1 MLLAEISAFLEV
13 ARRGSISRAAES
25 LYVAQPTLTARIKHL
40 ETELGEELFTRT
52 RQGMRLTDTGRAF
65 LPYAQR
71 GLATLEEGQRLV
83 AGRRQGATGEL
94 VLGSAPSV
102 GTYALPVVLKR
113 FARTHPA
120 VRLVVKT
127 GHSEEVSEMVRRS
140 EVHLGLMRP
149 LPHPELDLRRVQEDE
164 LVLVVHSEHPFAAR
178 EKVALADIR
187 GQSLILFDRSSS
199 YHDLT
204 SSLFRAA
211 GVAPSGL
218 MELDNIEATKKMV
231 EQDLG
236 VALLPLMAV
245 AGELALGRLR
255 RVEISDAPPLRR
267 EIVAARRRD
276 AGRPMGPVAEFLEL
290 LPHLS
295 AMLAASLPSSGS
307 RPQHQA
313 AALDDRDGGGLAS
326 R

>member
-1 MLLAEISAFLEV
+1 MLLSEVEAFLEV

-25 LYVAQPTLTARIKHL
+25 LHVTQPALTARIKHL
-40 ETELGEELFTRT
+40 EAELGEELFTRS

-71 GLATLEEGQRLV
+71 GLAALEEGQRLV

-94 VLGSAPSV
+94 VIGSAPSV
-102 GTYALPVVLKR
+102 GTYALPVLLKR
-113 FARTHPA
+113 FAREHPT

-127 GHSEEVSEMVRRS
+127 GHSEEVLAMVLRS
-140 EVHLGLMRP
+140 EVHVGVMRP
-149 LPHPELDLRRVQEDE
+149 LQHPELELRRVQEDE
-164 LVLVVHSEHPFAAR
+164 LVLVVHPEHPFAGR
-178 EKVALADIR
+178 GEVALADIR

-211 GVAPSGL
+211 GVAPGGL

-245 AGELALGRLR
+245 AGELVTGRLR
-255 RVEISDAPPLRR
+255 QVTIRDAGPLRR
-267 EIVAARRRD
+267 AIVAARRRD
-276 AGRPMGPVAEFLEL
+276 AGRPMGPVAAFLEL
-290 LPHLS
+290 LPHLP
-295 AMLAASLPSSGS
+295 AMLADTLPATDALRTGS
-307 RPQHQA
+307 PA
-313 AALDDRDGGGLAS
+313 
-326 R
+326 

>member
-1 MLLAEISAFLEV
+1 MLLAEVEAFLEV
-13 ARRGSISRAAES
+13 ARRGSISRAAKS
-25 LYVAQPTLTARIKHL
+25 LHVTQPALTARIKHL
-40 ETELGEELFTRT
+40 EAELGEELFTRS
-52 RQGMRLTDTGRAF
+52 RLGMRLTDTGRAF

-71 GLATLEEGQRLV
+71 GLAALEEGQRLV

-94 VLGSAPSV
+94 VIGSAPSV
-102 GTYALPVVLKR
+102 GTYALPVLLKR
-113 FARTHPA
+113 FAREHPT

-127 GHSEEVSEMVRRS
+127 GHSEEVLAMVLRS
-140 EVHLGLMRP
+140 EVHVGVMRP
-149 LPHPELDLRRVQEDE
+149 LQHPELELRRVQEDE
-164 LVLVVHSEHPFAAR
+164 LVLVVHPEHPFAGR
-178 EKVALADIR
+178 RQVALADIR

-211 GVAPSGL
+211 GVAPGGL

-245 AGELALGRLR
+245 AGELATGRLR
-255 RVEISDAPPLRR
+255 QVTITDAGPLRR

-276 AGRPMGPVAEFLEL
+276 AGRPMGPVAAFLEL
-290 LPHLS
+290 LPQLP
-295 AMLAASLPSSGS
+295 AMLADTLPVTEAPRAPAPATPG
-307 RPQHQA
+307 
-313 AALDDRDGGGLAS
+313 
-326 R
+326 

>member
-1 MLLAEISAFLEV
+1 MLLIEVEAFLEV
-13 ARRGSISRAAES
+13 ARAGSISRAAES

-40 ETELGEELFTRT
+40 EAALGEELFTRT
-52 RQGMRLTDTGRAF
+52 RQGMVLTETGREF

-83 AGRRQGATGEL
+83 AARKQGATGEL

-102 GTYALPVVLKR
+102 GTYMLPLVLKR
-113 FARTHPA
+113 FARAHPT

-127 GHSEEVSEMVRRS
+127 GHSEEVLAMVLRS
-140 EVHLGLMRP
+140 EVQLGLMRP
-149 LPHPELDLRRVQEDE
+149 LQHPDLEMLPMQQDE
-164 LVLVVHSEHPFAAR
+164 LVLVVHPEHPFTRR
-178 EKVALADIR
+178 EQVALADIT
-187 GQSLILFDRSSS
+187 GQSIILFDRSSS

-204 SSLFRAA
+204 SSLFRTA
-211 GVAPSGL
+211 GVAPGGL

-245 AGELALGRLR
+245 AGDLATGRLC
-255 RVEISDAPPLRR
+255 RVRLSDAPPLRR

-276 AGRPMGPVAEFLEL
+276 AGRALGPVAAFLKL
-290 LPHLS
+290 LPE
-295 AMLAASLPSSGS
+295 LPPAQATQP
-307 RPQHQA
+307 RP
-313 AALDDRDGGGLAS
+313 R
-326 R
+326 

>member
-1 MLLAEISAFLEV
+1 MLLSEVEAFLEV

-25 LYVAQPTLTARIKHL
+25 LHVTQPALTARIKHL
-40 ETELGEELFTRT
+40 EAELGEELFTRS

-71 GLATLEEGQRLV
+71 GLAALEEGQRLV

-94 VLGSAPSV
+94 VIGSAPSV
-102 GTYALPVVLKR
+102 GTYALPVLLKR
-113 FARTHPA
+113 FAREHPT

-127 GHSEEVSEMVRRS
+127 GHSEEVLAMVLRS
-140 EVHLGLMRP
+140 EVHVGVMRP
-149 LPHPELDLRRVQEDE
+149 LQHPELELRRVQEDE
-164 LVLVVHSEHPFAAR
+164 LVLVVHPEHPFAR
-178 EKVALADIR
+178 RGEVALADIR

-211 GVAPSGL
+211 GVAPGGL

-245 AGELALGRLR
+245 AGELVTGRLR
-255 RVEISDAPPLRR
+255 QVTIRDAGPLRR
-267 EIVAARRRD
+267 AIVAARRRD
-276 AGRPMGPVAEFLEL
+276 AGRPMGPVAAFLEL
-290 LPHLS
+290 LPQLP
-295 AMLAASLPSSGS
+295 AMLADTLPATDALRTGSS
-307 RPQHQA
+307 A
-313 AALDDRDGGGLAS
+313 
-326 R
+326 